1 MCPLSLKVDH
11 DSEMMAYP
19 NLDAF
24 RAALAGQGYY
34 IFEGLVPPDLVERM
48 KVDLQGAWQ
57 RCGDIQRKN
66 LPDQDAELTV
76 HHLVG
81 QGESFL
87 EYLKLSETLDPYLRD
102 CFEGPYILN
111 SFGGAINSP
120 GWSSYAHRIHR
131 DVRTFSPTFRLLLNT
146 LVMLDDFTE
155 ENGATWLYP
164 EGQNLS
170 QAPDSATFY
179 SRAKRAIAPAGSVLI
194 FDSNLWH
201 AGGDNHTSQ
210 PRRSV
215 TPMYSRPF
223 IKPQFDYP
231 RALGYGRADEFDGY
245 LRQVI
250 GYNSRVPASLDEW
263 YQPPE
268 KRAYR
273 RDQG

>member
-1 MCPLSLKVDH
+1 MSGLPDIADV
-11 DSEMMAYP
+11 
-19 NLDAF
+19 
-24 RAALAGQGYY
+24 RAALAGRGYWV
-34 IFEGLVPPDLVERM
+34 FESLVPPDLVARM
-48 KVDLQGAWQ
+48 TDDLEGAW
-57 RCGDIQRKN
+57 RTCAAIQRAN

-81 QGESFL
+81 QGAAFL
-87 EYLKLSETLDPYLRD
+87 DYLRFSEVLDPYLRD

-120 GWSSYAHRIHR
+120 GWTSYAHRIHR
-131 DVRTFSPTFRLLLNT
+131 DVRTFSPALRLLLNT

-164 EGQNLS
+164 GGQRLELPPETDEFF
-170 QAPDSATFY
+170 AHAVRATG
-179 SRAKRAIAPAGSVLI
+179 KAGSVLI

-201 AGGDNHTSQ
+201 AGGDNHSRA

-223 IKPQFDYP
+223 VKPQFDYP
-231 RALGYGRADEFDGY
+231 RALGLDAGETFPPY

-250 GYNSRVPASLDEW
+250 GYNARIPATLEEW
-263 YQPPE
+263 YQPPDR
-268 KRAYR
+268 RAYR